1 MPAPLQLM
9 PPPSPAPEQAT
20 GDHWDISTIVPDKAD
35 PRAHSKGLMRVS
47 IEHIGP
53 SGNTHFGAA
62 CYVPFD
68 RSNDEHDAAARAAIE
83 DLIKKHDAYIDDLI
97 EQDREAEISGAET
110 AY

>member
-20 GDHWDISTIVPDKAD
+20 DDHWNFRTIVPDRAD
-35 PRAHSKGLMRVS
+35 PRTHSKGLMRVS

-53 SGNTHFGAA
+53 SGNTHFGAS

-68 RSNDEHDAAARAAIE
+68 WSNDEHDAAARAAIE
-83 DLIKKHDAYIDDLI
+83 LLVEKHDAYIDDLI
-97 EQDREAEISGAET
+97 EQDPELEISDA
-110 AY
+110 